1 MKRLRREAGVTLM
14 ELMIA
19 VSLVSFL
26 SLGMLMAIRVG
37 LSAME
42 KTNNRF
48 LANRKVMSVQ
58 QILESQVGGVMP
70 VLANCGSRGGAQFVF
85 FSGKPSTMR
94 FVSTYS
100 LEEASRGYPRVL
112 AFEVV
117 RGPLGMR
124 LIVNEAVY
132 PGPIGAG
139 LQCTSLNAGVPVFN
153 DTGANPRSFVL
164 ADKLAFCRLMYRET
178 LPAPELERWL
188 PEWTVPDRMPSGIRI
203 EMAPIDSE
211 PARLQIQ
218 TLTIPVRITKWVLGP
233 YADN

>member
-1 MKRLRREAGVTLM
+1 MKRLRADSGVTLM
-14 ELMIA
+14 ELMVA
-19 VSLVSFL
+19 VSLVSLL

-42 KTNNRF
+42 KTNSRF

-58 QILESQVGGVMP
+58 QILESQIGGVMP
-70 VLANCGSRGGAQFVF
+70 VLSNCGSPAGGKFVF
-85 FSGKPSTMR
+85 FSGKPAAMR

-117 RGPLGMR
+117 RAPVGVR
-124 LIVNEAVY
+124 LIVNEAIY

-139 LQCTSLNAGVPVFN
+139 LQCQGLNAGIPVFN

-164 ADKLAFCRLMYRET
+164 ADKLAYCRICTAR
-178 LPAPELERWL
+178 RCRRRNSS
-188 PEWTVPDRMPSGIRI
+188 VGRGSGR
-203 EMAPIDSE
+203 
-211 PARLQIQ
+211 
-218 TLTIPVRITKWVLGP
+218 
-233 YADN
+233 